1 MWRTNEHETYTMD
14 ELQQWCGTLAIHMGL
29 DSNGGTLTMGGYHI
43 VGWFYDEYH
52 SIHVDWWNFTCNVR

>member
-1 MWRTNEHETYTMD
+1 MD